1 MDNLAHV
8 LTGRFTPQYH
18 TGAKIFDTHKGLA
31 ITKGITALSNRFNIS
46 YVFGTAP
53 QDYYLSR

>member
-1 MDNLAHV
+1 MQCMM
-8 LTGRFTPQYH
+8 QYH
-18 TGAKIFDTHKGLA
+18 TGAAIFDTIQGVE
-31 ITKGITALSNRFNIS
+31 ITKGITQLSKEFNIS